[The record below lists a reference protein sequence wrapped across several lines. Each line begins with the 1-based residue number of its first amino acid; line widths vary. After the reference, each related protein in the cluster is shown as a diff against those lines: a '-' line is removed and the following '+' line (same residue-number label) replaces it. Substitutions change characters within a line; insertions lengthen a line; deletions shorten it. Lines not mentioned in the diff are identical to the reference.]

1 MPWLST
7 GPIEVDDKPSSI
19 LTIANECTIVLT
31 VANDATP
38 CNLAILTKYIYSS
51 TVAREALSGK
61 SRRLALPISR
71 DQVIAHPVRVRI
83 PAIST

>member
-51 TVAREALSGK
+51 TVAREALVEN
-61 SRRLALPISR
+61 RVALLF
-71 DQVIAHPVRVRI
+71 QFHVIK
-83 PAIST
+83 